1 LTCQSSMWWARKLM
15 PTIFVQGF
23 QATSLL
29 HGPPRFHADV
39 ARRSGTSA
47 YIINMTSWYVFRA
60 APWLYWITPNNWQLS
75 VSDGTILVCVIHD
88 VSSCP
93 ARIHISPPIMFPA
106 PTRKSW
112 TPLLQ
117 QIMMRH
123 HTVGTPSPIVSMNSS
138 MNSLVPGRM
147 GFRYS
152 TEPGPIWWHCRRSVT
167 PTARLSVPIPPI
179 FIPLSHQHRYE
190 LASA

>member
-1 LTCQSSMWWARKLM
+1 MSIWFGTPTLEDIAQLKDGTVGEVLGIDFSHIGEDFVEATMTVDQRVLQPAGILQGGVSVVLAESTCSIGASLTVDLSKQYVVGQKLM

-93 ARIHISPPIMFPA
+93 A
-106 PTRKSW
+106 
-112 TPLLQ
+112 
-117 QIMMRH
+117 
-123 HTVGTPSPIVSMNSS
+123 
-138 MNSLVPGRM
+138 
-147 GFRYS
+147 
-152 TEPGPIWWHCRRSVT
+152 
-167 PTARLSVPIPPI
+167 
-179 FIPLSHQHRYE
+179 
-190 LASA
+190 